1 LVRKGRL
8 QALLQQFTTL
18 NLSAHDDSVN
28 MSYSEDKNSQQAGGD
43 RNAEPEEMNQIYE
56 SLPCPEH
63 TGFRTG
69 KAGVGNQ
76 PQFGVG

>member
-1 LVRKGRL
+1 
-8 QALLQQFTTL
+8 
-18 NLSAHDDSVN
+18 